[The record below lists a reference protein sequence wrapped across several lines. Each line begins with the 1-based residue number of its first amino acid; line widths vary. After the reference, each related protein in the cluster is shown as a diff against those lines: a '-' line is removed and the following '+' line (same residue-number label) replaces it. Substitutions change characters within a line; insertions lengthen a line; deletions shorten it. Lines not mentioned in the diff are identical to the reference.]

1 MKLLEYKSQELFY
14 DYNIPSNKGV
24 VIDSLEDLDD
34 TLQDDEPSR
43 GTDVSSKIEN
53 YPVVVK
59 AQVQTG
65 GRGKAGGIKF
75 ADNAEEV
82 KEISRNLLGSKI
94 KGLDVN
100 KLLVVDMI
108 DVKEEWY
115 LSITLDR
122 QTKTPLLIF
131 STEGGVDIEEI
142 AKETPEKIAK
152 VSINPMMGIKSYMVR
167 YLINYFN
174 IDKKYLKPLYG
185 VIENLYKLFREY
197 DCLLTEINP
206 LVIDDS
212 GDLLAVDGKID
223 IDDNALFRHDDIL
236 KFRDELTEDEK
247 VKAAREYDFL
257 YIPIRDNGNIGVISN
272 GSGMIMSSIDLI
284 TQKGMEVSCALD
296 LGGGATAERVK
307 EAIKIVLANDNV
319 EVLLINIFG
328 GITRCDEIA
337 NGLKMAGDSVGD
349 KKVIIRVEGTNKE
362 AGLEIIHSMKDTVVS
377 ADSIL
382 EGVDKLYEHFS
393 G

>member
-1 MKLLEYKSQELFY
+1 MKLLEYKSMELFY

-24 VIDSLEDLDD
+24 VIDSLADLDN
-34 TLQDDEPSR
+34 TQQDDEPTR
-43 GTDVSSKIEN
+43 GSNVGAEIEN

-82 KEISRNLLGSKI
+82 KQISKDLLGSEI
-94 KGLDVN
+94 KGLEIK
-100 KLLVVDMI
+100 KLFVVDMI
-108 DVKEEWY
+108 DVKKEWY

-122 QTKTPLLIF
+122 KTKTPLLIF
-131 STEGGVDIEEI
+131 STEGGVDIEET
-142 AKETPEKIAK
+142 AHETPEKIAK
-152 VSINPMMGIKSYMVR
+152 IPINPMMGIKAYMLR
-167 YLINYFN
+167 YLINYF
-174 IDKKYLKPLYG
+174 DVDPKYLKELTEL
-185 VIENLYKLFREY
+185 VENLYKLFREY
-197 DCLLTEINP
+197 DCLLAEINP
-206 LVIDDS
+206 LVITENEE
-212 GDLLAVDGKID
+212 LLALDGKID
-223 IDDNALFRHDDIL
+223 IDDNSLFRHDDIL
-236 KFRDELTEDEK
+236 KFRDELTEDAK
-247 VKAAREYDFL
+247 VIEAREYDFL
-257 YIPIRDNGNIGVISN
+257 YIPIRDTGNIGVISN
-272 GSGMIMSSIDLI
+272 GSGMIMSSMDLI
-284 TQKGMEVSCALD
+284 SQRGMEVTCALD

-307 EAIKIVLANDNV
+307 EAIKIVLSNDDV

-337 NGLKMAGDSVGD
+337 NGLKMAADAVGD

-362 AGLEIIHSMKDTVVS
+362 AGLDIIHGMKDTVVS

-382 EGVDKLYEHFS
+382 EGVEKLYEHFS

>member
-14 DYNIPSNKGV
+14 DYDIPSNKGV
-24 VIDSLEDLDD
+24 VIDSLEDLEDK
-34 TLQDDEPSR
+34 LQDDEPAR
-43 GTDVSSKIEN
+43 GMGVSSKIEN

-82 KEISRNLLGSKI
+82 KEISRNLLGSEI
-94 KGLDVN
+94 KGLKIK

-108 DVKEEWY
+108 DVKKEWY

-122 QTKTPLLIF
+122 KTKTPLLIF

-142 AKETPEKIAK
+142 AHETPEKIAK
-152 VSINPMMGIKSYMVR
+152 IPINPMMGIKSYMIR
-167 YLINYFN
+167 YLINYF
-174 IDKKYLKPLYG
+174 DMEQEYLKPLYEI
-185 VIENLYKLFREY
+185 VQNLYKLFREY

-223 IDDNALFRHDDIL
+223 IDDNSLFRHEDIL
-236 KFRDELTEDEK
+236 RFRDELTEDPK
-247 VKAAREYDFL
+247 VIEAREYDFL
-257 YIPIRDNGNIGVISN
+257 YIPVRDTGNIGVISN
-272 GSGMIMSSIDLI
+272 GSGMIMSSMDLI
-284 TQKGMEVSCALD
+284 SQKGMEVTCALD

-307 EAIKIVLANDNV
+307 EAIKIVLENDNV
-319 EVLLINIFG
+319 ELLLINIFG

-337 NGLKMAGDSVGD
+337 NGLKMAADAVGD

-362 AGLEIIHSMKDTVVS
+362 AGLEIINNMKDTVISV
-377 ADSIL
+377 DSIL
-382 EGVDKLYEHFS
+382 EGVDALYEHFS

>member
-1 MKLLEYKSQELFY
+1 MKLLEYKSHELFY
-14 DYNIPSNKGV
+14 DYDIPSNKGV
-24 VIDSLEDLDD
+24 VINSLEDLEDK
-34 TLQDDEPSR
+34 LQDDEPAR
-43 GTDVSSKIEN
+43 GIDVSSKIEN

-82 KEISRNLLGSKI
+82 KEISRNLLGSEI
-94 KGLDVN
+94 KGLKVK

-108 DVKEEWY
+108 DVKKEWY

-122 QTKTPLLIF
+122 KTKTPLLIF

-142 AKETPEKIAK
+142 AHETPEKIAK
-152 VSINPMMGIKSYMVR
+152 IPINPMMGIKSYMIR
-167 YLINYFN
+167 YLINYFD
-174 IDKKYLKPLYG
+174 IDKEYLKPLYEI
-185 VIENLYKLFREY
+185 VENLYKLFREY

-212 GDLLAVDGKID
+212 GNLLAVDGKID
-223 IDDNALFRHDDIL
+223 IDDNSLFRHDDIL
-236 KFRDELTEDEK
+236 RFRDELTEDPK
-247 VKAAREYDFL
+247 VKEAREYDFL
-257 YIPIRDNGNIGVISN
+257 YIPVRDTGNIGVISN
-272 GSGMIMSSIDLI
+272 GSGMIMSSMDLI
-284 TQKGMEVSCALD
+284 SQKGMEVTCALD
-296 LGGGATAERVK
+296 LGGGATAERVQ
-307 EAIKIVLANDNV
+307 EAIKIVLENENV
-319 EVLLINIFG
+319 ELLLINIFG

-337 NGLKMAGDSVGD
+337 NGLKMAADAVGD

-362 AGLEIIHSMKDTVVS
+362 AGLEIINNMKDTVISV
-377 ADSIL
+377 DSIL
-382 EGVDKLYEHFS
+382 EGVDALYEHFS

>member
-1 MKLLEYKSQELFY
+1 MKLLEYKSHELFY
-14 DYNIPSNKGV
+14 DYDIPSNKGV
-24 VIDSLEDLDD
+24 VIDSLDDLDD
-34 TLQDDEPSR
+34 KLQDDEPAR
-43 GTDVSSKIEN
+43 GVDVSSKIEN

-82 KEISRNLLGSKI
+82 KEISRNLLGSEI
-94 KGLDVN
+94 KGLKIN

-108 DVKEEWY
+108 DVKKEWY

-122 QTKTPLLIF
+122 KTKTPLLIF

-142 AKETPEKIAK
+142 AHETPEKIAK
-152 VSINPMMGIKSYMVR
+152 IPINPMMGIKSYMVR
-167 YLINYFN
+167 YLINYF
-174 IDKKYLKPLYG
+174 DMDQQYLKPLYEI
-185 VIENLYKLFREY
+185 VKNLYKLFREY

-212 GDLLAVDGKID
+212 GDMLAVDGKID
-223 IDDNALFRHDDIL
+223 IDDNSLFRHEDIL
-236 KFRDELTEDEK
+236 RFRDELTEDPK
-247 VKAAREYDFL
+247 VIEAREYDFL
-257 YIPIRDNGNIGVISN
+257 YIPVRDTGNIGVISN
-272 GSGMIMSSIDLI
+272 GSGMIMSSMDLI
-284 TQKGMEVSCALD
+284 SQKGMEVTCALD
-296 LGGGATAERVK
+296 LGGGATAERVQ
-307 EAIKIVLANDNV
+307 EAIKIVLENDNV
-319 EVLLINIFG
+319 ELLLINIFG

-337 NGLKMAGDSVGD
+337 KGLKMAADAVGD

-362 AGLEIIHSMKDTVVS
+362 AGLEIIHNMKDTVISV
-377 ADSIL
+377 DSIL
-382 EGVDKLYEHFS
+382 EGVDALYEHFS

>member
-1 MKLLEYKSQELFY
+1 LKLLEYKSHELFY
-14 DYNIPSNKGV
+14 DYDIPSNKGV
-24 VIDSLEDLDD
+24 VIDSLDDLDD
-34 TLQDDEPSR
+34 KLQDDEPAR
-43 GTDVSSKIEN
+43 GVDVSSKIEN

-82 KEISRNLLGSKI
+82 KEISRNLLGSEI
-94 KGLDVN
+94 KGLKIN

-108 DVKEEWY
+108 DVKKEWY

-122 QTKTPLLIF
+122 KTKTPLLIF

-142 AKETPEKIAK
+142 AHETPEKIAK
-152 VSINPMMGIKSYMVR
+152 IPINPMMGIKSYMVR
-167 YLINYFN
+167 YLINYF
-174 IDKKYLKPLYG
+174 DMDQQYLKPLYEI
-185 VIENLYKLFREY
+185 VKNLYKLFREY

-212 GDLLAVDGKID
+212 GDMLAVDGKID
-223 IDDNALFRHDDIL
+223 IDDNSLFRHEDIL
-236 KFRDELTEDEK
+236 RFRDELTEDPK
-247 VKAAREYDFL
+247 VIEAREYDFL
-257 YIPIRDNGNIGVISN
+257 YIPVRDTGNIGVISN
-272 GSGMIMSSIDLI
+272 GSGMIMSSMDLI
-284 TQKGMEVSCALD
+284 SQKGMEVTCALD
-296 LGGGATAERVK
+296 LGGGATAERVQ
-307 EAIKIVLANDNV
+307 EAIKIVLENDNV
-319 EVLLINIFG
+319 ELLLINIFG

-337 NGLKMAGDSVGD
+337 KGLKMAADAVGD

-362 AGLEIIHSMKDTVVS
+362 AGLEIIHNMKDTVISV
-377 ADSIL
+377 DSIL
-382 EGVDKLYEHFS
+382 EGVDALYEHFS

>member
-1 MKLLEYKSQELFY
+1 MKLLEYKSMELFY
-14 DYNIPSNKGV
+14 DYNIPSNKGF
-24 VIDSLEDLDD
+24 VIDSAADFDD
-34 TLQDDEPSR
+34 TLQDDEPTR
-43 GTDVSSKIEN
+43 GIDFGSEIEK

-82 KEISRNLLGSKI
+82 KEISRDLLGSKI
-94 KGLDVN
+94 KGLEIK

-108 DVKEEWY
+108 DVDKEWY

-122 QTKTPLLIF
+122 KTKTPLLIF
-131 STEGGVDIEEI
+131 STEGGVDIEET

-152 VSINPMMGIKSYMVR
+152 ITINPMMGIKPYMIR
-167 YLINYFN
+167 YLVNYFD
-174 IDKKYLKPLYG
+174 IDTDYLKPLYEL
-185 VIENLYKLFREY
+185 VENLYKLFREY

-206 LVIDDS
+206 LVIDKS
-212 GDLLAVDGKID
+212 GDLIAVDGKID
-223 IDDNALFRHDDIL
+223 IDDNSLFRHEDIL
-236 KFRDELTEDEK
+236 EFRDELTEDEK
-247 VKAAREYDFL
+247 VIAARKYDFL
-257 YIPIRDNGNIGVISN
+257 YIPIRDNGKIGVISN

-296 LGGGATAERVK
+296 LGGGATADRVK
-307 EAIKIVLANDNV
+307 EAIEIVLANDDV

-337 NGLKMAGDSVGD
+337 NGLKLAGDSVGD